1 MRKKLFKNFFIFAII
16 FAIMLISAAC
26 DASEN
31 AGNGNIIGRWQTV
44 IDLAEMYD
52 MNKEDLSA
60 AGFDVE
66 ALNYTLTYEFSEDG
80 TLKISAENPLVGNSS
95 QEVKYKAEN
104 GRIYVSPD
112 FDSEIDETSYTEYEI
127 SEERL
132 TLVSE
137 GSANGENVQEEI
149 LDVIYPMVFTK
160 ID

>member
-1 MRKKLFKNFFIFAII
+1 MKLCVFLLS
-16 FAIMLISAAC
+16 LIH
-26 DASEN
+26 
-31 AGNGNIIGRWQTV
+31 IW
-44 IDLAEMYD
+44 
-52 MNKEDLSA
+52 
-60 AGFDVE
+60 
-66 ALNYTLTYEFSEDG
+66 

-149 LDVIYPMVFTK
+149 LDVIYPMTFTK